1 MFDVWKNVLEEIK
14 KEVSTE
20 SFTTFLQKTT
30 LISTD
35 DGVIKIG
42 VPNVFMQT
50 NVKKKFDK
58 NIRDAL
64 SHNGIEVK
72 STEYIIADNANKI
85 SKRPREVVSI
95 EDIRQNTSSR
105 RTVVSNKPK
114 TLASTGLVPEYT
126 FSNFTVGT
134 NNDVAVY
141 TAKIVVDDPGGKRN
155 PFFLY
160 GKSGVGKTHLIQAI
174 GNELLRKNPNLKI
187 LYTPINHFYSD
198 FTAAIRNKNP
208 DSWKA
213 KYENLDVLIVDDF
226 QQITGKDKS
235 QVEFFNLFND
245 MFLAKHQVI
254 VASDRLPE
262 EIRDVDVR
270 LASRLTQNG
279 AYDIQLP
286 SFEDKCAI
294 LQAKAEFEG
303 IDIEPEAIEYIAEN
317 VKTNVRDLNREFQ
330 QLLAYADMRGMTP
343 LQIINSGYSNP
354 TTAASKRTTTAKK
367 IIDRTAK
374 FYEMDTKTMLSKSR
388 VANICNARQV
398 AMYLMSN
405 ELNLSTNEIASELGL
420 KDHTTVMNGFKS
432 INKKMKMNFKLR
444 EDINMLRDKI
454 YE

>member
-1 MFDVWKNVLEEIK
+1 MFDVWKNILEEIK

-35 DGVIKIG
+35 NGEIKIG
-42 VPNVFMQT
+42 VPNIFMQT

-58 NIRDAL
+58 NIRSAL
-64 SHNGIEVK
+64 THNGIEVK
-72 STEYIIADNANKI
+72 STEYIISDNANKI
-85 SKRPREVVSI
+85 TKKPREVISI
-95 EDIRQNTSSR
+95 EDINNRQNTK
-105 RTVVSNKPK
+105 RTVISN
-114 TLASTGLVPEYT
+114 TLKMPASTGLVPEYT
-126 FSNFTVGT
+126 FSNFVVGT
-134 NNDVAVY
+134 NNDMAVY
-141 TAKIVVDDPGGKRN
+141 TAKVVIDDPGGKRN

-174 GNELLRKNPNLKI
+174 GNELLKKNPDLKI

-198 FTAAIRNKNP
+198 FVAAIRSKNP
-208 DSWKA
+208 DSWRQ

-245 MFLAKHQVI
+245 MYLSKRQVI
-254 VASDRLPE
+254 IASDRLPE
-262 EIRDVDVR
+262 EIKDVDVR

-294 LQAKAEFEG
+294 LQAKAEFDG
-303 IDIEPEAIEYIAEN
+303 ANIEPEAIEYIAEN
-317 VKTNVRDLNREFQ
+317 VKTNIRDLNREYE
-330 QLLAYADMRGMTP
+330 QLLAFADLRGVTP
-343 LQIINSGYSNP
+343 LQIINSGYSGP
-354 TTAASKRTTTAKK
+354 STSTQKRTTTAKK
-367 IIDRTAK
+367 IISQTAK
-374 FYEMDTKTMLSKSR
+374 LYEMDTKTMLSKSR

-398 AMYLMSN
+398 AMYLMKN
-405 ELNLSTNEIASELGL
+405 ELGL
-420 KDHTTVMNGFKS
+420 STTQIAKELDMKDHTTVMNGFKS
-432 INKKMKMNFKLR
+432 IDKKMKMNFKLC
-444 EDINMLRDKI
+444 EEINILRDKI

>member
-20 SFTTFLQKTT
+20 KFTTFLQKTT

-35 DGVIKIG
+35 NGEIKIG
-42 VPNVFMQT
+42 VPNIFMQT
-50 NVKKKFDK
+50 NVKKNFDK

-64 SHNGIEVK
+64 LHNGIEVN
-72 STEYIIADNANKI
+72 STEYVISDNANRVT
-85 SKRPREVVSI
+85 KRPHEVISI
-95 EDIRQNTSSR
+95 EDIKTRTTK
-105 RTVVSNKPK
+105 RTVVSNSQKMP
-114 TLASTGLVPEYT
+114 ASTGLVPEYT
-126 FSNFTVGT
+126 FNNFVVGT
-134 NNDVAVY
+134 NNDMAVY
-141 TAKIVVDDPGGKRN
+141 TAKAVIDDPGGKRN

-187 LYTPINHFYSD
+187 LYVPINHFYSD
-198 FTAAIRNKNP
+198 FIAAIRSKNP
-208 DSWKA
+208 DSWRQ
-213 KYENLDVLIVDDF
+213 KYENLDVLIIDDF

-245 MFLAKHQVI
+245 MYLSKRQVI
-254 VASDRLPE
+254 IASDRLPE
-262 EIRDVDVR
+262 EIKDVDVR

-286 SFEDKCAI
+286 TFEDKCAI
-294 LQAKAEFEG
+294 LQAKAEFDG
-303 IDIEPEAIEYIAEN
+303 ANIEPEAIEYIAEN
-317 VKTNVRDLNREFQ
+317 VKTNIRDLNREYE
-330 QLLAYADMRGMTP
+330 QLLAYADLRGMTP

-354 TTAASKRTTTAKK
+354 TTATQKRTTTAKK
-367 IIDRTAK
+367 IISQTAK

-388 VANICNARQV
+388 VAHICNARQV

-405 ELNLSTNEIASELGL
+405 ELGLSTTQIATELDL
-420 KDHTTVMNGFKS
+420 KDHTTIMNGFKS

-444 EDINMLRDKI
+444 EDINILRDKI

>member
-1 MFDVWKNVLEEIK
+1 MFDVWKNILEEIK

-35 DGVIKIG
+35 NGEIKIG
-42 VPNVFMQT
+42 VPNIFMQT

-58 NIRDAL
+58 NIRSAL
-64 SHNGIEVK
+64 THNGIEVK
-72 STEYIIADNANKI
+72 STEYIISDNANKI
-85 SKRPREVVSI
+85 TKKPREVISI
-95 EDIRQNTSSR
+95 EDINNRQNTK
-105 RTVVSNKPK
+105 RTVISN
-114 TLASTGLVPEYT
+114 TLKMPASTGLVPEYT
-126 FSNFTVGT
+126 FSNFVVGT
-134 NNDVAVY
+134 NNDMAVY
-141 TAKIVVDDPGGKRN
+141 TAKVVIDDPGGKRN

-174 GNELLRKNPNLKI
+174 GNELLKKNPDLKI

-198 FTAAIRNKNP
+198 FVAAIRSKNP
-208 DSWKA
+208 DSWRQ

-245 MFLAKHQVI
+245 MYLSKRQVI
-254 VASDRLPE
+254 IASDRLPE
-262 EIRDVDVR
+262 EIKDVDVR

-294 LQAKAEFEG
+294 LQAKAEFDG
-303 IDIEPEAIEYIAEN
+303 ANIEPEAIEYIAEN
-317 VKTNVRDLNREFQ
+317 VKTNIRDLNREYE
-330 QLLAYADMRGMTP
+330 QLLAFADLRGVTP
-343 LQIINSGYSNP
+343 LQIINSGYSGP
-354 TTAASKRTTTAKK
+354 STSTQKRTTTAKK
-367 IIDRTAK
+367 IISQTAK
-374 FYEMDTKTMLSKSR
+374 LYEMDTKTMLSKSR

-398 AMYLMSN
+398 AMYLMKN
-405 ELNLSTNEIASELGL
+405 ELGL
-420 KDHTTVMNGFKS
+420 STTQIAKELDMKDHTTVMNGFKS
-432 INKKMKMNFKLR
+432 IDKKMKMNFKLR
-444 EDINMLRDKI
+444 EEINILRDKI

>member
-20 SFTTFLQKTT
+20 KFTTFLQKTT

-35 DGVIKIG
+35 NGEIKIG
-42 VPNVFMQT
+42 VPNIFMQT
-50 NVKKKFDK
+50 NVRKNFDK

-72 STEYIIADNANKI
+72 STEYIIVDNTSKVT
-85 SKRPREVVSI
+85 KRPHEVISMDEI
-95 EDIRQNTSSR
+95 ATRTPSR
-105 RTVVSNKPK
+105 KTVVSNSVKMP
-114 TLASTGLVPEYT
+114 ASTGLVPEYT
-126 FSNFTVGT
+126 FSNFVVGT
-134 NNDVAVY
+134 NNDMAVY
-141 TAKIVVDDPGGKRN
+141 TAKAVIDDPGGKRN

-187 LYTPINHFYSD
+187 LYVPINHFYSD
-198 FTAAIRNKNP
+198 FIAAIRSKNP
-208 DSWKA
+208 DSWRT
-213 KYENLDVLIVDDF
+213 KYENLDVLIIDDF

-245 MFLAKHQVI
+245 MYLSKRQVI
-254 VASDRLPE
+254 IASDRLPE
-262 EIRDVDVR
+262 EIKDVDVR

-294 LQAKAEFEG
+294 LQAKAEFDG
-303 IDIEPEAIEYIAEN
+303 ANIEPEAIEYIAEN
-317 VKTNVRDLNREFQ
+317 VKTNIRDLNREYE
-330 QLLAYADMRGMTP
+330 QLLAFADLRGVTP
-343 LQIINSGYSNP
+343 LQIINSGYAGPS
-354 TTAASKRTTTAKK
+354 TSTQKRTTTAKK
-367 IIDRTAK
+367 IINQTAK
-374 FYEMDTKTMLSKSR
+374 LYEMDVKTMLSRSR
-388 VANICNARQV
+388 VAHICNARQV
-398 AMYLMSN
+398 AMYLMKN
-405 ELNLSTNEIASELGL
+405 ELGLSTTQIANELDL

-432 INKKMKMNFKLR
+432 IEKKMKMNFKLR
-444 EDINMLRDKI
+444 EDINILRDKI